1 MNASSYKEK
10 IKTWLPETAA
20 AAALLALCAY
30 LLKKDAWTF
39 LSWWL
44 LALLMGMVAMPF
56 T

>member
-30 LLKKDAWTF
+30 LLKKDA
-39 LSWWL
+39 
-44 LALLMGMVAMPF
+44 
-56 T
+56 